1 MLTDPSRGV
10 SIMEYQGIAVRFA
23 AQLVDGVILGI
34 VYFLLGFGMTGSFSF
49 DLFGTDALTLL
60 AAWWLI
66 SLLYFAILEGTKGA
80 TIGKMLLKIKVVQED
95 GKPCGIVPAFVR
107 NILRIVDALPILYII
122 GIVLISRSDKKQ
134 RLGDRIAKTVVTK
147 A

>member
-1 MLTDPSRGV
+1 
-10 SIMEYQGIAVRFA
+10 MEYQGIAVRFA

-34 VYFLLGFGMTGSFSF
+34 VYFLLRFGMTGSFSF
-49 DLFGTDALTLL
+49 DLFGAGALTLL

-122 GIVLISRSDKKQ
+122 GILLISRSDKKQ
-134 RLGDRIAKTVVTK
+134 RLGDRVAKTVVIK